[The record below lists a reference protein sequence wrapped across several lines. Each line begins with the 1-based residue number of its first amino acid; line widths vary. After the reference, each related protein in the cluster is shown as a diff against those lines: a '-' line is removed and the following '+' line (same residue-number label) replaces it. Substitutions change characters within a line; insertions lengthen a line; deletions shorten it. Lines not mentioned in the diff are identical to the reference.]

1 MTATEM
7 ASGNTLQHCEDI
19 LADTPDDWALARLFL
34 PRESRNAATALLAL
48 RAELR
53 RVPFSSEEPGIVHM
67 KLQWWRDEIERAAN
81 GETQHPVLLAMIEF
95 GFPAGMESDYLLEL
109 VDAAAMEFDADAIR
123 NEADRQLYL
132 YRSSGVVAELF
143 ARLATGMDR
152 SQSRIARDIGLA
164 CGQLDVLQRLAHDL
178 PRSCFRIPLD
188 ALAAHEIAPAAIAQ
202 APTQRRTALLK
213 GERDVLDRLRIAART
228 RMAETE
234 PVAALRVLWRRLEED
249 YRRLPDDLASLA
261 VTAPQQPGMLRRL
274 WSAWRAA
281 RKTVK
286 RTAKSN
292 GQD

>member
-1 MTATEM
+1 MTAVEM
-7 ASGNTLQHCEDI
+7 TAGNTLHHCEEI
-19 LADTPDDWALARLFL
+19 LAEAPDDWALARLFL

-53 RVPFSSEEPGIVHM
+53 RLPFSSEEPGIVHM

-81 GETQHPVLLAMIEF
+81 GETQHPVLQAMSAF
-95 GFPAGMESDYLLEL
+95 GFPAGLESDYLQEL

-123 NEADRQLYL
+123 NDADRQLYL

-143 ARLATGMDR
+143 ARLACGLDR
-152 SQSRIARDIGLA
+152 SQSRLARDIGMA

-188 ALAAHEIAPAAIAQ
+188 ALATHEIAPAAIAQ
-202 APTQRRTALLK
+202 APAERRAALLK
-213 GERDVLDRLRIAART
+213 GERDMLDRLRITART

-234 PVAALRVLWRRLEED
+234 PLAALRVMWRRLEED
-249 YRRLPDDLASLA
+249 YQRLPDDLASLA

-281 RKTVK
+281 R
-286 RTAKSN
+286 SS
-292 GQD
+292 